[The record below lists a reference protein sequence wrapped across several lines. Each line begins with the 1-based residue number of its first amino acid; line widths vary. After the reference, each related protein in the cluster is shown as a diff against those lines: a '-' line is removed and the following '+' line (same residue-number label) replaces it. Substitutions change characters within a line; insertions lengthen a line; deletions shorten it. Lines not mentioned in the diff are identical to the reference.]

1 MSELVEWLKK
11 RRKKSTIIVPTTLSQ
26 MEEAKVATLYKE
38 KQRLL
43 EKRIE
48 ARIRNKL
55 IYKRYNGNGS
65 IKEEPSYGDEV
76 IRQAIEETAFW
87 GGLLGDG
94 FKITA
99 NDYSALMRLRTAV
112 ESLQAEY
119 GADYPLVQTLARLL
133 RNAKDNLTPRAI
145 PREDVDVER
154 VTLPAEVMNPFSTL
168 NVALGETEEKTS
180 TSTTKR
186 GETGS

>member
-1 MSELVEWLKK
+1 MSELIEWLKK
-11 RRKKSTIIVPTTLSQ
+11 RRKRSTIIVPTTLSQ
-26 MEEAKVATLYKE
+26 MEEAKIAALYKE
-38 KQRLL
+38 KERLL
-43 EKRIE
+43 EKRIL
-48 ARIRNKL
+48 ARTKNKL
-55 IYKRYNGNGS
+55 VYKRLNGNGTQ
-65 IKEEPSYGDEV
+65 KVEPSYGDEV

-94 FKITA
+94 FKITPS
-99 NDYSALMRLRTAV
+99 DYTALMRLRTAV

-133 RNAKDNLTPRAI
+133 RNAKDNLAPRAI

-154 VTLPAEVMNPFSTL
+154 VTLPAEITNPFSTL
-168 NVALGETEEKTS
+168 NVELGETEGKS
-180 TSTTKR
+180 AVKR